1 MSSPTVKEVAL
12 GNLGEATAMNH
23 STSAL
28 RTVLLAGCAAATID
42 IVFAFVFF
50 GWTLGITPVRVL
62 QSVATG
68 WYGRA
73 SFEGGLTTAAV
84 GLASHFFILI
94 VAAWFYYLASRRL
107 PLLNRAPLAGGIAF
121 GIAIYIAMTFV
132 IVPLS
137 ATPAR
142 ALTLSIVS
150 VGQFLIHPVIGIAIA
165 IITRGGAPDRVRN

>member
-1 MSSPTVKEVAL
+1 MTSSTFNNDPLDAIIVPTAP
-12 GNLGEATAMNH
+12 GP
-23 STSAL
+23 SAL
-28 RTVLLAGCAAATID
+28 RTVLTAGCAAATID

-50 GWTLGITPVRVL
+50 GMTLAITPLRVL

-73 SFEGGLTTAAV
+73 AFDGGLAAAAV
-84 GLASHFFILI
+84 GLVSHFFILI
-94 VAAWFYYLASRRL
+94 VAAWLYYLASRSVA
-107 PLLNRAPLAGGIAF
+107 LLNRHAVACGIAF

-142 ALTLSIVS
+142 ALTLSVVS
-150 VGQFLIHPVIGIAIA
+150 VGQFLIHPVIGLAIA
-165 IITRGGAPDRVRN
+165 LITRRGARLSR